1 MTFENLLREYDRMYN
16 ETEDKIYMVRIMTA
30 EFHLCCRLGVMKQT
44 LINELLES
52 KLRK

>member
-1 MTFENLLREYDRMYN
+1 MFEKLLREYDKMYN

-44 LINELLES
+44 LINEME
-52 KLRK
+52 KLKTI